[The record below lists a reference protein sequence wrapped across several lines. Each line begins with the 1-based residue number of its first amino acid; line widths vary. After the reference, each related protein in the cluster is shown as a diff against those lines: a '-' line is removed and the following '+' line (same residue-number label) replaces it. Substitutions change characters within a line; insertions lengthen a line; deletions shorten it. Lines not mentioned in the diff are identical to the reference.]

1 MIGIIGGSGL
11 EKTVGLGK
19 KERVDTKYG
28 WVSIFRGEL
37 GEETVCF
44 LPRHG
49 PRHAVPPHRIN
60 HRANISALKKLG
72 VEQILSTT
80 AVGSL
85 SAGIGPGR
93 VVVPDDIIDF
103 SGLNL
108 TFFDE
113 KIGHTDMSE
122 PFSPNI
128 RRALLKSARA
138 TGTKPLDGGTYV
150 CVRGPRYE
158 TPAEARAF
166 RKLGGHI
173 AGMTV
178 APEAMLSREAGIGY
192 ATLAL
197 VTNFSGRKSN
207 HAEVVS
213 AVGKIPVQ
221 QILRTAVSE
230 L

>member
-11 EKTVGLGK
+11 ETAFGFRK
-19 KERVDTKYG
+19 KETAVTKYG
-28 WVSIFRGEL
+28 TVAVFPGEL
-37 GEETVCF
+37 GGKNVCF

-49 PRHAVPPHRIN
+49 SGHAVPPHRIN
-60 HRANISALKKLG
+60 HLANIAVMQKFG
-72 VEQILSTT
+72 VKQILSTT

-85 SAGIGPGR
+85 STKIRPGS
-93 VVVPDDIIDF
+93 VMVPDDLIDF

-113 KIGHTDMSE
+113 KLGHTDMSE
-122 PFSPNI
+122 PFSPNL
-128 RRALLKSARA
+128 RRILLKSARQA
-138 TGTKPLDGGTYV
+138 GTKPIDGGTYV

-173 AGMTV
+173 AGMTA
-178 APEAMLSREAGIGY
+178 APEAILSREAGIEY
-192 ATLAL
+192 STLAL
-197 VTNFSGRKSN
+197 VTNFSGRKSD

-213 AVGKIPVQ
+213 AVGKIPVPE
-221 QILRTAVSE
+221 ILRIAVSK